1 MWGCSRG
8 CDNHYWEESLVTE
21 DRVRIGPPK
30 KQFSEDEGSA
40 GQQAGHGARQGQVE
54 DQLLG
59 QVVRGAGTSSL

>member
-30 KQFSEDEGSA
+30 KQFSEDEECAHA
-40 GQQAGHGARQGQVE
+40 GQHGARQGQVE